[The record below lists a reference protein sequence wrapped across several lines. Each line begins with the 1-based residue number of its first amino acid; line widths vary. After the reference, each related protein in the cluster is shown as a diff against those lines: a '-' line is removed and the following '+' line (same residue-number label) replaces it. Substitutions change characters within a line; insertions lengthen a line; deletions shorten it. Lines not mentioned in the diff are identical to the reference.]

1 MPRPSP
7 VTDAVREL
15 IQADDHHVW
24 SLDELLATVRSRV
37 PSANFSTVLRAVG
50 TLERG
55 GMVERID
62 LFDGKAH
69 YEAASPHHEHVVCD
83 SCGRVVEIDGC
94 LVADATRKAEDR
106 TGFKITSHRLLIS
119 GICPDCTAP

>member
-24 SLDELLATVRSRV
+24 SLDELLATIRTRV

-55 GMVERID
+55 GVVERID

-69 YEAASPHHEHVVCD
+69 YEATSPHHEHVVCD
-83 SCGRVVEIDGC
+83 SCGRIVEIDGC
-94 LVADATRKAEDR
+94 LVADASRKAEDR
-106 TGFKITSHRLLIS
+106 TGFKIISHRLLIS
-119 GICPDCTAP
+119 GICPDCTS